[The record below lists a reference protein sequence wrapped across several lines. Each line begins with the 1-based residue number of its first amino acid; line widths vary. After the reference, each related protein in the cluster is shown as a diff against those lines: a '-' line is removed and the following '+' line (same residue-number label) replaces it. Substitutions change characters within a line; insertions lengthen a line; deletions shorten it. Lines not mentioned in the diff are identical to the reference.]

1 MSGKVISTSNIL
13 RDEIL
18 RKAIHIGAGIA
29 ISVLYSMYQRNL
41 LIALLLLSLFFVFSL
56 EALRLK
62 GILTVPLLRDME
74 KKKIGA
80 YAFFMMG
87 AFMSILL
94 FERQI
99 AIASILM
106 LAIGDAASGIAQSIK
121 RGTLNIRE
129 GYKRGMK
136 PPDEILIMFGVSF
149 LVGYVIVD
157 SITMAICGAIG
168 AAIADGVILKIYG
181 IVIDDNLT
189 IPLYSGLL
197 MSLAA
202 RAF

>member
-1 MSGKVISTSNIL
+1 MPDKRPSRPGIV
-13 RDEIL
+13 REEIF
-18 RKAIHIGAGIA
+18 RKSVHVGCGIA
-29 ISVLYSMYQRNL
+29 ISVLYSMYQKNL
-41 LIALLLLSLFFVFSL
+41 LITLLLISLSFVFCL
-56 EALRLK
+56 EVLRLK
-62 GILTVPLLRDME
+62 GMLTVPLLRDME

-94 FERQI
+94 FAREI

-121 RGTLNIRE
+121 RGTPDILE
-129 GYKRGMK
+129 GHRRGIK
-136 PPDEILIMFGVSF
+136 PLDEILIMFGVSS
-149 LVGYVIVD
+149 LVGYFVVGSLPIAV
-157 SITMAICGAIG
+157 CGAVG
-168 AAIADGVILKIYG
+168 AAIADGVHLKIYD

-202 RAF
+202 LAF

>member
-1 MSGKVISTSNIL
+1 MPDKRPSRPGIV
-13 RDEIL
+13 REEIF
-18 RKAIHIGAGIA
+18 RKSVHVGCGIA
-29 ISVLYSMYQRNL
+29 ICVLYTIWQRDL
-41 LIALLLLSLFFVFSL
+41 LILLLVFSLSIVFSL
-56 EALRLK
+56 EVLRLK
-62 GILTVPLLRDME
+62 GLVSVPLLRDME

-94 FERQI
+94 FAREI

-121 RGTLNIRE
+121 RGTLDILE
-129 GYKRGMK
+129 GYKRGIK
-136 PPDEILIMFGVSF
+136 PPDEILIMFGVSC
-149 LVGYVIVD
+149 LVGYFVVGSLPI
-157 SITMAICGAIG
+157 AICGAIG
-168 AAIADGVILKIYG
+168 AAIADGVHLKIYD

-202 RAF
+202 LAF